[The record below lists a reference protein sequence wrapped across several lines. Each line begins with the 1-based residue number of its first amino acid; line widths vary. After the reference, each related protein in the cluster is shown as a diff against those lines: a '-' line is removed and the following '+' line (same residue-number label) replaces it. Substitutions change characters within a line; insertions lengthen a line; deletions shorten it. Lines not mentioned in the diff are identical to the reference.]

1 MKKNQ
6 LKFSLKESPKAMYR
20 KVNIHKLRCQNCLL
34 FFLKK
39 ILNQALRIVY
49 VNLSNSSYG
58 ELTGN
63 VGGIT

>member
-1 MKKNQ
+1 M
-6 LKFSLKESPKAMYR
+6 PK
-20 KVNIHKLRCQNCLL
+20 LL
-34 FFLKK
+34 TVFLKK
-39 ILNQALRIVY
+39 KLNQALRIVY